1 MRIYPPFEIHLGTF
15 IHKGG
20 NLLLV
25 LRAYALNPSP
35 SQAHAIDPLRSLTQ
49 GRRHIRI
56 ACSGPHGIWTTCSC
70 TNILC
75 RFLPGQ
81 VSKSLPGDSNGPS
94 LHQCWCM
101 PQSCPPDSPVPL
113 HLTRLYEAAALLS
126 QPAIPQSM
134 LVCAVSQ
141 FRAVRVFD
149 WSGHAAIVRIRGSR
163 WTMKVAYGLYLNQIR
178 TYSLRTKHLTIF
190 NARTRNWESPCT
202 VPKLVPAS
210 SKAFSGWV
218 VQRGGTAHPGGGGR
232 VGPQASPGLAA
243 EVGQPSASAGTAELV
258 QAAAAAP
265 VVAAVLAAGAEMTG
279 PYATSAATSN
289 VISAHSCPSMRG
301 A

>member
-1 MRIYPPFEIHLGTF
+1 
-15 IHKGG
+15 
-20 NLLLV
+20 
-25 LRAYALNPSP
+25 
-35 SQAHAIDPLRSLTQ
+35 
-49 GRRHIRI
+49 
-56 ACSGPHGIWTTCSC
+56 
-70 TNILC
+70 
-75 RFLPGQ
+75 
-81 VSKSLPGDSNGPS
+81 
-94 LHQCWCM
+94 
-101 PQSCPPDSPVPL
+101 
-113 HLTRLYEAAALLS
+113 
-126 QPAIPQSM
+126 
-134 LVCAVSQ
+134 
-141 FRAVRVFD
+141 
-149 WSGHAAIVRIRGSR
+149 
-163 WTMKVAYGLYLNQIR
+163 MKVAYGLYLNQIR
-178 TYSLRTKHLTIF
+178 TYIIANQAF
-190 NARTRNWESPCT
+190 NNFQCAYQKLGKPT